1 MASAASRTAHAMPAL
16 RGRLQVLGA
25 MREDF
30 LSLCGAFEDASATL
44 DELRRNADGRN
55 QAAVIEYEELCR
67 EIEKEIA
74 DICRR

>member
-1 MASAASRTAHAMPAL
+1 MRMPAL

-44 DELRRNADGRN
+44 DELRRSADGRN
-55 QAAVIEYEELCR
+55 QAAIVEYEELCR
-67 EIEKEIA
+67 EIEKEII